1 MTEGYFDFAKPRPEE
16 LLVGEATFVAFDF
29 ETTGLYPE
37 RDRIIEIGAVRFTTV
52 LGPSDRFKTFLDPGI
67 PIPLSA
73 SEIHGITDDMVR
85 GMPAISTV
93 LPRFIDFIGDSTLVA
108 HNINFDKAFLDT
120 AMVNDGLKPLQNP
133 MIDTCTLSRKVLKH
147 HASYSLQALARDLQ
161 FASGTAHRAPD
172 DAELARLLLLHI
184 FSAIKNIESFTVA
197 KLITFS
203 NSRRKA
209 YES

>member
-16 LLVGEATFVAFDF
+16 LLVGEATYVAFDF

-37 RDRIIEIGAVRFTTV
+37 KDRIVEIGAVRFTSR
-52 LGPSDRFKTFLDPGI
+52 GPSERFKTFLDPGI

-93 LPRFIDFIGDSTLVA
+93 LPRFIDFIGDSALVA

-120 AMVNDGLKPLQNP
+120 AMVNNGLKPLQNP

-161 FASGTAHRAPD
+161 FASGTAHRALD

-184 FSAIKNIESFTVA
+184 FTVLKNIESFTVA
-197 KLITFS
+197 RLIKFS

-209 YES
+209 NES